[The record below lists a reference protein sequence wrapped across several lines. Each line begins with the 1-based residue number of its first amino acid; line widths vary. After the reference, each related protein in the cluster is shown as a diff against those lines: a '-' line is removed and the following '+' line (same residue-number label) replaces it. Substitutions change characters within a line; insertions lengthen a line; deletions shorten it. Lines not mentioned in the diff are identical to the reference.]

1 MGQQPTVCLVTA
13 GGDHPWAIA
22 AALADRFGEG
32 LVVVEEEPE
41 GKRRLI
47 ARRARSRGWANAL
60 GQLGTMA
67 VIRIGKG
74 LFGWRIRRT
83 LQRKGLEIA
92 PRPGQRIVRVPS
104 VNSDAFIHFISDLEP
119 DLLFLAGCRLMTA
132 GTLRA
137 MPCRVVNYHAGIT
150 PAYRGMNGGYWALVQ
165 GEPENFGTTVHF
177 VDEGIDTGL
186 VLAQVRCQATP
197 SLRIRTRWLP
207 RPSVHASGVQRRFSK
222 ASRRHCRRSAIHDF
236 GSIQP
241 CGLIC
246 GWESRRGSGDGDRW
260 SGSDIA

>member
-186 VLAQVRCQATP
+186 VLAQGRCQPEPGDTIITYPYTMVAASLGACVRCAEEVLQGEPETLSP
-197 SLRIRTRWLP
+197 IGDSRLWQHPTLWTYLR
-207 RPSVHASGVQRRFSK
+207 VGVSK
-222 ASRRHCRRSAIHDF
+222 
-236 GSIQP
+236 GV
-241 CGLIC
+241 
-246 GWESRRGSGDGDRW
+246 W
-260 SGSDIA
+260 